1 MTNGG
6 SLLKEI
12 FGSLKEK
19 LFSWVKENFDL
30 ETLKKDGSTNVE
42 NESSVI
48 LYANIDEHGVLL
60 TGDAGIIALNK
71 AYEYK
76 QEISNNL
83 KFIQIPHHGS
93 RNNVNP
99 DILDKLLGK
108 KGQKEASKTAFV
120 SVSKNSK
127 THPRQS
133 VINAFIRRGC
143 KVIATK
149 GSTIHHYKGMTKRK
163 GWSKAEPLEFKERFK
178 E

>member
-48 LYANIDEHGVLL
+48 LYANIYEYAGLL
-60 TGDAGIIALNK
+60 TGDAGTVLNK

-76 QEISNNL
+76 
-83 KFIQIPHHGS
+83 
-93 RNNVNP
+93 
-99 DILDKLLGK
+99 
-108 KGQKEASKTAFV
+108 
-120 SVSKNSK
+120 
-127 THPRQS
+127 
-133 VINAFIRRGC
+133 
-143 KVIATK
+143 
-149 GSTIHHYKGMTKRK
+149 
-163 GWSKAEPLEFKERFK
+163 
-178 E
+178 